1 MKSRL
6 LHIVVMLLTI
16 ALQAKADNLG
26 FTKQNPLIFGMDM
39 DYPPLEYVNP
49 DGIPEGRDVEF
60 TQELMRRLN
69 IPFTYSPNT
78 WKAIAGDILN
88 GKVDLGMMVY
98 SSYRKDSTNY
108 SRAVFRLYYQILYRS
123 EEKSSFDIRNL
134 SGKTIAFMSSRP
146 VKDTLQKVGAKTVIV
161 TDISKAILNLSEGY
175 YDALICFRHQ
185 AKYLTERYNIK
196 NLLYTDLTL
205 MPREY
210 CYVSN
215 NKKLIDAIDKE
226 LDKMDQEDVIN
237 NIYGTDITSEFGSKE
252 IPQWV
257 WYLVAIVIFL
267 SLVIVIFMQ
276 RLARRRLMVEIK
288 RAQENEELAR
298 KNEQKAK
305 ENEERARKSEELKD
319 VFLSNVS
326 HALRTPLNAVIG
338 FSDLL
343 MTTPEEAL
351 PNEERQQLYG
361 LINDNGLQLLHLIN
375 ELLTLGDIEVKDQV
389 FERQVVDVDQEMRA
403 YAAEIRPQLFDGV
416 EFVLNEPMNGIRAL
430 VDAKMMRTVTMHLL
444 ENAQQHTKSGKVE
457 LSYYVKE
464 GGLYVEVK
472 DTGEGL
478 PDPWKKNIFALL
490 SDKNT
495 YVQEEVPGL
504 GLSVMKAIIDKSGGK
519 VGYND
524 NEEAGSGCIFWYWA
538 PVQIVD

>member
-1 MKSRL
+1 
-6 LHIVVMLLTI
+6 
-16 ALQAKADNLG
+16 
-26 FTKQNPLIFGMDM
+26 
-39 DYPPLEYVNP
+39 
-49 DGIPEGRDVEF
+49 
-60 TQELMRRLN
+60 
-69 IPFTYSPNT
+69 
-78 WKAIAGDILN
+78 
-88 GKVDLGMMVY
+88 
-98 SSYRKDSTNY
+98 
-108 SRAVFRLYYQILYRS
+108 
-123 EEKSSFDIRNL
+123 
-134 SGKTIAFMSSRP
+134 
-146 VKDTLQKVGAKTVIV
+146 
-161 TDISKAILNLSEGY
+161 
-175 YDALICFRHQ
+175 
-185 AKYLTERYNIK
+185 
-196 NLLYTDLTL
+196 
-205 MPREY
+205 
-210 CYVSN
+210 
-215 NKKLIDAIDKE
+215 
-226 LDKMDQEDVIN
+226 MDQEDVIN
-237 NIYGTDITSEFGSKE
+237 NIYGTDITSEFGSNE

-276 RLARRRLMVEIK
+276 RVARRRLMVEIK

-343 MTTPEEAL
+343 MTTPEDAL

-444 ENAQQHTKSGKVE
+444 ENAQQLIDE
-457 LSYYVKE
+457 A
-464 GGLYVEVK
+464 
-472 DTGEGL
+472 
-478 PDPWKKNIFALL
+478 KN
-490 SDKNT
+490 
-495 YVQEEVPGL
+495 
-504 GLSVMKAIIDKSGGK
+504 
-519 VGYND
+519 YN
-524 NEEAGSGCIFWYWA
+524 A
-538 PVQIVD
+538 